1 MFAEAYDLLM
11 SDVDYDKIY
20 LWMKPYLKP
29 SDLIIDAGCGSGY
42 FLLELLKN
50 NHQSIGI
57 DLDSHMLSRAR
68 EKLQSEDL
76 YAPLYEHD
84 LRKSY
89 HMKADVIVMLFDVVN
104 YFKGT
109 KTVFKHAF
117 DALNHNGRLIIDLY
131 QDDIISSYDQYEE
144 NESEPIHYHWKIH
157 VKNHLITHELTI
169 EHEKKMI
176 RQYTYPLKHYVDEL
190 EHIGFDV
197 TIDKGP
203 DMRKH
208 YLIAYKK

>member
-20 LWMKPYLKP
+20 LWMKPYLNP

-42 FLLELLKN
+42 FLLELIKN
-50 NHQSIGI
+50 NYQAIGI
-57 DLDSHMLSRAR
+57 DLDPHMLSRAR
-68 EKLQSEDL
+68 EKLQSHDL
-76 YAPLYEHD
+76 YAPLFEHD
-84 LRKSY
+84 LRKPY

-117 DALNHNGRLIIDLY
+117 HALKQNGRLIIDLY

-169 EHEKKMI
+169 DHEKKMI
-176 RQYTYPLKHYVDEL
+176 RQYTYPLKHYIDEL
-190 EHIGFDV
+190 KTIGFDV
-197 TIDKGP
+197 SIDKGP